1 VSDVGGR
8 SVVPVVTHPAGVR
21 ESAVPNL
28 PNMLTGLRLALA
40 PVLALVLA
48 VGGQSSLGRVVGL
61 GVFAAACV
69 TDVADGHLAR
79 SRGLVTAFGALMDP
93 IADKAIL
100 ATALVALSALGTV
113 PWWVTGV
120 VLGRELVVT
129 LARLAVLNYGV
140 ISANRGGKA
149 KAVSQCIA
157 IAVCL
162 VPLPA
167 GAQWL
172 RTLAL
177 AVAVVLT
184 VVTGLEYVAQA
195 VRLRRSVLGS
205 HGAHT
210 KVPDDVAPARDDRAA

>member
-1 VSDVGGR
+1 M
-8 SVVPVVTHPAGVR
+8 VTHPVGVR

-28 PNMLTGLRLALA
+28 PNMLTGLRLVLA
-40 PVLALVLA
+40 PVLAVVLA
-48 VGGQSSLGRVVGL
+48 VGGQSSLGRVAGL
-61 GVFAAACV
+61 AVFAAACA

-79 SRGLVTAFGALMDP
+79 SRGLCTAFGALMDP

-120 VLGRELVVT
+120 VLGRELLVT

-149 KAVSQCIA
+149 KAVSQSVA

-162 VPLPA
+162 LPLPDDVL
-167 GAQWL
+167 WL
-172 RTLAL
+172 RSLAL
-177 AVAVVLT
+177 GAAVVLT
-184 VVTGLEYVAQA
+184 VVTGLDYLAQA
-195 VRLRRSVLGS
+195 ARLRRCDLGS
-205 HGAHT
+205 DAAHAA
-210 KVPDDVAPARDDRAA
+210 VAHDVGSGRDSRAA